1 MLVILRERLFE
12 PQAFFL
18 YLYLEPGNVILGI
31 LFRRF
36 EERHDIPAADGNV
49 IALVPFKATGIRWH
63 DLLVIRN
70 IQRIVLEHMVE
81 DHIRGVDHVL
91 HTVCRQIPEAL
102 EVATVNV
109 PLRQFFRLDAGR
121 IDAVGI

>member
-63 DLLVIRN
+63 DLLVIFGHTPTFRFDYDLPVHIWHGEN
-70 IQRIVLEHMVE
+70 RIGIDCGCGHGTGCQL
-81 DHIRGVDHVL
+81 GCL
-91 HTVCRQIPEAL
+91 
-102 EVATVNV
+102 
-109 PLRQFFRLDAGR
+109 RLD
-121 IDAVGI
+121 DMKEFYTEVVL